1 MCNFAALFAKLD
13 ILLILTHMINR
24 TLVRTKVLQTL
35 FAFYK
40 DGDKTPLTARKEL
53 LNSFSSTYSLYMT
66 MLAFADELV
75 TYAEEQ
81 IAENKQRAIITHQEY
96 VPNYR
101 FVQNK
106 VSRDLF
112 NNRRL
117 RNYIEENHLRWDT
130 GMNGVIAIYKQ
141 LLQAPFYQEY
151 MQLESPTYE
160 DDKKLWRK
168 IYGTLLIGNED
179 LYSALDEMEVSLD
192 QHGWTID
199 IDQILTYIVKTIKL
213 FKEENGDEQ
222 PLLEMFDSEEEL
234 AFAKDL
240 LRLTIENADE
250 YRALIAKSLHNW
262 DAERVA
268 YMDQIILLVA
278 ISEIVNF
285 NNIALE
291 ISMNEYIELSKE
303 YSSDKSYQFINGVL
317 NNVVKELQKDN
328 VLFKVI
334 KK

>member
-1 MCNFAALFAKLD
+1 
-13 ILLILTHMINR
+13 MINR

-179 LYSALDEMEVSLD
+179 LYSALDEMEVALD

-317 NNVVKELQKDN
+317 NNVVKELHKDN

>member
-1 MCNFAALFAKLD
+1 
-13 ILLILTHMINR
+13 MINR

-35 FAFYK
+35 FAYYK

-53 LNSFSSTYSLYMT
+53 LTSFSSTYSLYMT
-66 MLAFADELV
+66 LLALSDELV

-81 IAENKQRAIITHQEY
+81 IAENKQRAAITHQKY

-117 RNYIEENHLRWDT
+117 RNYMEDNHLRWDT

-151 MQLESPTYE
+151 MQLEAPTYE
-160 DDKKLWRK
+160 DDKMLWRK

-179 LYSALDEMEVSLD
+179 LYAALEEMEVALD
-192 QHGWTID
+192 QHSWTTD
-199 IDQILTYIVKTIKL
+199 VDQILTYIVKTIKL
-213 FKEENGDEQ
+213 FKEENGENQ
-222 PLLEMFDSEEEL
+222 PLLEMFASENEL

-250 YRALIAKSLHNW
+250 YRDLINQSLQNW
-262 DAERVA
+262 EAERVA

-285 NNIALE
+285 NDIAIE
-291 ISMNEYIELSKE
+291 VSMNEYIELSKE

-317 NNVVKELQKDN
+317 NNVVKKLKQN
-328 VLFKVI
+328 NIIFKAI

>member
-1 MCNFAALFAKLD
+1 
-13 ILLILTHMINR
+13 MINR

-35 FAFYK
+35 FAYYK

-81 IAENKQRAIITHQEY
+81 IAENKQRAIITHQKY
-96 VPNYR
+96 VPNYQ
-101 FVQNK
+101 FVHNRI
-106 VSRDLF
+106 SRDLF

-141 LLQAPFYQEY
+141 LLQTPFYQEY

-160 DDKKLWRK
+160 DDKMLWRK

-179 LYSALDEMEVSLD
+179 LYTALEEMEVALD
-192 QHGWTID
+192 QHGWTVD

-222 PLLEMFDSEEEL
+222 PLLEMFASEDEL
-234 AFAKDL
+234 VFAKDL
-240 LRLTIENADE
+240 LRLTIENTEE
-250 YRALIAKSLHNW
+250 YKALIANSLHNW

-268 YMDQIILLVA
+268 YMDQIILLLA

-291 ISMNEYIELSKE
+291 ISMNEYIELAKE

-317 NNVVKELQKDN
+317 NNVVKELNKN
-328 VLFKVI
+328 NALFKVI
-334 KK
+334 KKQN

>member
-1 MCNFAALFAKLD
+1 M
-13 ILLILTHMINR
+13 
-24 TLVRTKVLQTL
+24 
-35 FAFYK
+35 
-40 DGDKTPLTARKEL
+40 
-53 LNSFSSTYSLYMT
+53 
-66 MLAFADELV
+66 
-75 TYAEEQ
+75 
-81 IAENKQRAIITHQEY
+81 
-96 VPNYR
+96 
-101 FVQNK
+101 
-106 VSRDLF
+106 SRDLF

-151 MQLESPTYE
+151 MQLASPTYE
-160 DDKKLWRK
+160 DDKMLWRK

-179 LYSALDEMEVSLD
+179 LYSALDEMEVALD
-192 QHGWTID
+192 QHAWTID
-199 IDQILTYIVKTIKL
+199 IDQILTYIVKTIKQ
-213 FKEENGDEQ
+213 FKEANGDEQ

-234 AFAKDL
+234 ACAKDL

-291 ISMNEYIELSKE
+291 VSMNEYIELAKE

-328 VLFKVI
+328 ILFKVI

>member
-1 MCNFAALFAKLD
+1 
-13 ILLILTHMINR
+13 MINR

-35 FAFYK
+35 FAYYK

-81 IAENKQRAIITHQEY
+81 IAENKQRATITHQEY

-160 DDKKLWRK
+160 DDKMLWRK

-179 LYSALDEMEVSLD
+179 LYSALDEMEVALD
-192 QHGWTID
+192 QHSWTID

-213 FKEENGDEQ
+213 FKEANGDEQ

-268 YMDQIILLVA
+268 YMDHIILLVA

-291 ISMNEYIELSKE
+291 VSMNEYIELAKE

-317 NNVVKELQKDN
+317 NNVVKELQKN
-328 VLFKVI
+328 NILFKVI

>member
-1 MCNFAALFAKLD
+1 
-13 ILLILTHMINR
+13 MINR

-179 LYSALDEMEVSLD
+179 LYSALDEMEVALD

-317 NNVVKELQKDN
+317 NNVVKELHKDN
-328 VLFKVI
+328 ILFKVI

>member
-1 MCNFAALFAKLD
+1 
-13 ILLILTHMINR
+13 MINR

-35 FAFYK
+35 FAYYK

-66 MLAFADELV
+66 LLALSDELV

-81 IAENKQRAIITHQEY
+81 IAENKQRAAITHQKY

-117 RNYIEENHLRWDT
+117 RNYMEDNHLRWDT

-160 DDKKLWRK
+160 DDKMLWRK

-179 LYSALDEMEVSLD
+179 LYAALEEMEVALD
-192 QHGWTID
+192 QHSWTTD
-199 IDQILTYIVKTIKL
+199 VDQILTYIVKTIKL
-213 FKEENGDEQ
+213 FKEENGENQ
-222 PLLEMFDSEEEL
+222 PLLEMFASENEL

-250 YRALIAKSLHNW
+250 YRELINQSLHNW
-262 DAERVA
+262 EAERVA

-285 NNIALE
+285 NDIAIE
-291 ISMNEYIELSKE
+291 VSMNEYIELSKE

-317 NNVVKELQKDN
+317 NNVVKKLKQN
-328 VLFKVI
+328 NIIFKAI

>member
-1 MCNFAALFAKLD
+1 MTLLAL
-13 ILLILTHMINR
+13 
-24 TLVRTKVLQTL
+24 
-35 FAFYK
+35 
-40 DGDKTPLTARKEL
+40 
-53 LNSFSSTYSLYMT
+53 S
-66 MLAFADELV
+66 DELV

-81 IAENKQRAIITHQEY
+81 IAENKQRAAITHQKY

-117 RNYIEENHLRWDT
+117 RNYMEDNHLRWDT

-151 MQLESPTYE
+151 MQLEAPTYE
-160 DDKKLWRK
+160 DDKMLWRK

-179 LYSALDEMEVSLD
+179 LYAALEEMEVALD
-192 QHGWTID
+192 QHSWTTD
-199 IDQILTYIVKTIKL
+199 VDQILTYIVKTIKL
-213 FKEENGDEQ
+213 FKEENGENQ
-222 PLLEMFDSEEEL
+222 PLLEMFASENEL

-250 YRALIAKSLHNW
+250 YRDLINQSLQNW
-262 DAERVA
+262 EAERVA

-285 NNIALE
+285 NDIAIE
-291 ISMNEYIELSKE
+291 VSMNEYIELSKE

-317 NNVVKELQKDN
+317 NNVVKKLKQN
-328 VLFKVI
+328 NIIFKAI

>member
-1 MCNFAALFAKLD
+1 
-13 ILLILTHMINR
+13 MINR

-35 FAFYK
+35 FAYYK

-66 MLAFADELV
+66 LLALSDELV

-81 IAENKQRAIITHQEY
+81 IAENKQRAAITHQKY

-117 RNYIEENHLRWDT
+117 RNYMEDNHLRWDT

-151 MQLESPTYE
+151 MQLEAPTYE
-160 DDKKLWRK
+160 DDKMLWRK

-179 LYSALDEMEVSLD
+179 LYAALEEMEVALD
-192 QHGWTID
+192 QHSWTTD
-199 IDQILTYIVKTIKL
+199 VDQILTYIVKTIKL
-213 FKEENGDEQ
+213 FKEENGENQ
-222 PLLEMFDSEEEL
+222 PLLEMFASENEL

-250 YRALIAKSLHNW
+250 YRELINQSLHNW
-262 DAERVA
+262 EAERVA

-285 NNIALE
+285 NDIAIE
-291 ISMNEYIELSKE
+291 VSMNEYIELAKE
-303 YSSDKSYQFINGVL
+303 YSSDKSYQFVNGVL
-317 NNVVKELQKDN
+317 NNVVKELKQN
-328 VLFKVI
+328 NILFKVI

>member
-1 MCNFAALFAKLD
+1 
-13 ILLILTHMINR
+13 MINR

-35 FAFYK
+35 FAYYK

-141 LLQAPFYQEY
+141 LLQAPFYQDY

-160 DDKKLWRK
+160 DDKMLWRK

-328 VLFKVI
+328 ILFKVI

>member
-1 MCNFAALFAKLD
+1 
-13 ILLILTHMINR
+13 MINR

-35 FAFYK
+35 FAYYK

-160 DDKKLWRK
+160 DDKMLWRK

-179 LYSALDEMEVSLD
+179 LYSALDEMEVALD

-213 FKEENGDEQ
+213 FKEKNGDEQ

>member
-1 MCNFAALFAKLD
+1 
-13 ILLILTHMINR
+13 
-24 TLVRTKVLQTL
+24 
-35 FAFYK
+35 
-40 DGDKTPLTARKEL
+40 
-53 LNSFSSTYSLYMT
+53 
-66 MLAFADELV
+66 
-75 TYAEEQ
+75 
-81 IAENKQRAIITHQEY
+81 
-96 VPNYR
+96 
-101 FVQNK
+101 
-106 VSRDLF
+106 
-112 NNRRL
+112 
-117 RNYIEENHLRWDT
+117 
-130 GMNGVIAIYKQ
+130 
-141 LLQAPFYQEY
+141 
-151 MQLESPTYE
+151 
-160 DDKKLWRK
+160 
-168 IYGTLLIGNED
+168 
-179 LYSALDEMEVSLD
+179 
-192 QHGWTID
+192 
-199 IDQILTYIVKTIKL
+199 LTYIVKTIKL
-213 FKEENGDEQ
+213 FKEEKGDDQ

-268 YMDQIILLVA
+268 YMDQIILLAA

-328 VLFKVI
+328 ILFKVI

>member
-1 MCNFAALFAKLD
+1 
-13 ILLILTHMINR
+13 MINR

-35 FAFYK
+35 FAYYK

-53 LNSFSSTYSLYMT
+53 LSSFSSTYSLYMI

-81 IAENKQRAIITHQEY
+81 IAENKQRAAITHQEY

-101 FVQNK
+101 FVRNRL
-106 VSRDLF
+106 SRDLF

-117 RNYIEENHLRWDT
+117 RNYMEENHLRWDT

-141 LLQAPFYQEY
+141 LLQTPFYQEY
-151 MQLESPTYE
+151 MQIEAPTYE
-160 DDKKLWRK
+160 DEKMLWRK
-168 IYGTLLIGNED
+168 IYGTLLIGNEN
-179 LYSALDEMEVSLD
+179 LYAALEEMEVALD
-192 QHGWTID
+192 HHSWTTD

-213 FKEENGDEQ
+213 FKEEYGEEQ

-234 AFAKDL
+234 TFAKDL
-240 LRLTIENADE
+240 LRLTIEHAEE
-250 YRALIAKSLHNW
+250 YKELIAKSLRNW
-262 DAERVA
+262 DADRVA

-278 ISEIVNF
+278 ISEITNF
-285 NNIALE
+285 SNIALE
-291 ISMNEYIELSKE
+291 VSMNEYIELSKE
-303 YSSDKSYQFINGVL
+303 YSSDKSYQFVNGVL
-317 NNVVKELQKDN
+317 NNVVKELQKEN
-328 VLFKVI
+328 ILFKVI

>member
-1 MCNFAALFAKLD
+1 
-13 ILLILTHMINR
+13 
-24 TLVRTKVLQTL
+24 
-35 FAFYK
+35 
-40 DGDKTPLTARKEL
+40 
-53 LNSFSSTYSLYMT
+53 
-66 MLAFADELV
+66 
-75 TYAEEQ
+75 
-81 IAENKQRAIITHQEY
+81 
-96 VPNYR
+96 
-101 FVQNK
+101 
-106 VSRDLF
+106 
-112 NNRRL
+112 
-117 RNYIEENHLRWDT
+117 
-130 GMNGVIAIYKQ
+130 
-141 LLQAPFYQEY
+141 
-151 MQLESPTYE
+151 
-160 DDKKLWRK
+160 
-168 IYGTLLIGNED
+168 
-179 LYSALDEMEVSLD
+179 MEVALD
-192 QHGWTID
+192 QHSWTID
-199 IDQILTYIVKTIKL
+199 IDQILTYIVKTIKQ

-250 YRALIAKSLHNW
+250 YRALITKSLHNW

-328 VLFKVI
+328 ILFKVI

>member
-1 MCNFAALFAKLD
+1 
-13 ILLILTHMINR
+13 MINR

-75 TYAEEQ
+75 TYSEEQ

-199 IDQILTYIVKTIKL
+199 IDQILTYIVKTIKQ

-317 NNVVKELQKDN
+317 NNVVKELHKDN

>member
-1 MCNFAALFAKLD
+1 
-13 ILLILTHMINR
+13 MINR

-35 FAFYK
+35 FAYYK

-53 LNSFSSTYSLYMT
+53 LKSFSSTYSLYMVL
-66 MLAFADELV
+66 LAFADELV

-81 IAENKQRAIITHQEY
+81 IAENKQKAAITHQEY

-101 FVQNK
+101 FIKNR
-106 VSRDLF
+106 VSQHLF

-151 MQLESPTYE
+151 MQIESPTYE
-160 DDKKLWRK
+160 DDKALWRK
-168 IYGTLLIGNED
+168 IYGKLLIGNAD
-179 LYSALDEMEVSLD
+179 LHAALEEMEVALD
-192 QHGWTID
+192 HQGWITD
-199 IDQILTYIVKTIKL
+199 MDQILTYVVKTIKQ
-213 FKEENGDEQ
+213 FKEENGDDQ
-222 PLLEMFDSEEEL
+222 TILEMFASEDEL
-234 AFAKDL
+234 TFAKDL
-240 LRLTIENADE
+240 LRLTIENAEE
-250 YRALIAKSLHNW
+250 YKSLISKSLHNW
-262 DAERVA
+262 DADRVA

-317 NNVVKELQKDN
+317 NNVVKELQKDSII
-328 VLFKVI
+328 FKVI

>member
-1 MCNFAALFAKLD
+1 
-13 ILLILTHMINR
+13 MINR

-35 FAFYK
+35 FAYYK

-66 MLAFADELV
+66 LLALSDELV

-81 IAENKQRAIITHQEY
+81 IAENKQRAAITHQKY

-117 RNYIEENHLRWDT
+117 RNYMEDNHLRWDT

-141 LLQAPFYQEY
+141 LLQTPFYQEY
-151 MQLESPTYE
+151 MQLEAPTYE
-160 DDKKLWRK
+160 DDKMLWRK

-179 LYSALDEMEVSLD
+179 LYAALEEMEVALD
-192 QHGWTID
+192 QHSWTTD
-199 IDQILTYIVKTIKL
+199 VDQILTYIVKTIKL
-213 FKEENGDEQ
+213 FKEENGENQ
-222 PLLEMFDSEEEL
+222 PLLEMFASENEL

-250 YRALIAKSLHNW
+250 YRELINQSLHNW
-262 DAERVA
+262 EAERVA

-285 NNIALE
+285 NDIAIE
-291 ISMNEYIELSKE
+291 VSMNEYIELAKE
-303 YSSDKSYQFINGVL
+303 YSSDKSYQFVNGVL
-317 NNVVKELQKDN
+317 NNVVKELKQN
-328 VLFKVI
+328 NILFKVI

>member
-1 MCNFAALFAKLD
+1 
-13 ILLILTHMINR
+13 MINR

-35 FAFYK
+35 FAYYK
-40 DGDKTPLTARKEL
+40 DGEKTPLTARKEL

-117 RNYIEENHLRWDT
+117 RNYMEDNHLRWDT

-151 MQLESPTYE
+151 MQLEYPTYE